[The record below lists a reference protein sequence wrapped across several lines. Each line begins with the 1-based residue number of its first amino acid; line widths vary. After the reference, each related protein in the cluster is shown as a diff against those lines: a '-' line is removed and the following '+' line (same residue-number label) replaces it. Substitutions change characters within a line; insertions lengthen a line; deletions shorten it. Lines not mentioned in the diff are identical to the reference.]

1 VSVTMNVIRD
11 EGKRIPIELARTL
24 YGEIGV
30 AIEKYFE
37 HLTYMEHFGVAL
49 CQFNLRPSDSANEYV
64 ADCCVLQADV
74 NGKATADFQSAYD
87 RAAIAILMSLCYAFQ
102 SYLNESNGLD
112 LQDENGRGVGC
123 CPLEVGGDVGAR
135 SLPPGTFARFQSWSD
150 RLCYVFPKYGISTIQ
165 FSCGS
170 THCRIGLDELKML
183 AQLSSARRNIDDCM
197 LRFSEYKITGARWVD
212 HIFTEKTDCD
222 IHIRVLS
229 DLTKDVSEF
238 CINEIID
245 GLNLL
250 MKANRSWPKVDTER
264 HELRIIHCEGGERS
278 GFASA
283 ALECDKGSK
292 KRLYDMLELIRC
304 ILHDPPYAYV
314 WHIADASKE
323 TGIKKAEIVRA
334 SQCIPLYSDK
344 RYMTVWNMAS
354 PSNLIEMLSRWGGL
368 LQRLFDHYGLER
380 INFDCMIQDRRIC
393 SLLTLDREALTILR
407 SLQFQTVSPI
417 SRVQWRT
424 MIRNSITAA

>member
-1 VSVTMNVIRD
+1 MSF
-11 EGKRIPIELARTL
+11 GL
-24 YGEIGV
+24 YIV
-30 AIEKYFE
+30 
-37 HLTYMEHFGVAL
+37 
-49 CQFNLRPSDSANEYV
+49 
-64 ADCCVLQADV
+64 
-74 NGKATADFQSAYD
+74 
-87 RAAIAILMSLCYAFQ
+87 
-102 SYLNESNGLD
+102 
-112 LQDENGRGVGC
+112 
-123 CPLEVGGDVGAR
+123 
-135 SLPPGTFARFQSWSD
+135 
-150 RLCYVFPKYGISTIQ
+150 
-165 FSCGS
+165 
-170 THCRIGLDELKML
+170 
-183 AQLSSARRNIDDCM
+183 
-197 LRFSEYKITGARWVD
+197 
-212 HIFTEKTDCD
+212 
-222 IHIRVLS
+222 
-229 DLTKDVSEF
+229 
-238 CINEIID
+238 
-245 GLNLL
+245 
-250 MKANRSWPKVDTER
+250 KVV
-264 HELRIIHCEGGERS
+264 RS

-344 RYMTVWNMAS
+344 RYMTVWNMVS